1 MKGGFHAFSHSIF
14 VQMKLSM
21 ARPMFQFVIWLSPLF
36 YATITYFIY
45 GGRPPEEVF
54 RYVVLGS
61 GFMALWTS
69 IVYSSASDIGRERFY
84 GTLENLFV
92 APASFALILWG
103 KIIGNTLWGFL
114 SMGLSFGYLTFI
126 FKVEI
131 LIPNPVLLL
140 LAVICVVA
148 SISVFAFVMAMIFT
162 LSRQAE
168 ALMNFIEYPIFL
180 VCGFLFPVSILPAWI
195 QPISAV
201 LPPTWAIEL
210 LRKVTNG
217 MIPASETFIAFG
229 AITAITICYC
239 IVGLICYRVLEKK
252 ARIDG
257 KLGVY

>member
-1 MKGGFHAFSHSIF
+1 MKGSFHAFLHSVI

-45 GGRPPEEVF
+45 KDRPAEEVF

-92 APASFALILWG
+92 APASFSLVLWG

-114 SMGLSFGYLTFI
+114 SMALSFGYLTFI

-131 LIPNPVLLL
+131 PIPNVVLLVP
-140 LAVICVVA
+140 AVIIVVA
-148 SISVFAFVMAMIFT
+148 SISIFAFVMAMVFT

-168 ALMNFIEYPIFL
+168 ALMNFIEYPVFL
-180 VCGFLFPVSILPAWI
+180 VCGFLFPVSILPSWV
-195 QPISAV
+195 QPISAL
-201 LPPTWAIEL
+201 LPPTWAIGL
-210 LRKVTNG
+210 LREVTNG
-217 MIPASETFIAFG
+217 GSTFLETGIAFG
-229 AITAITICYC
+229 AAAAITVCYC
-239 IVGLICYRVLEKK
+239 VLAVICYRVLEQR